1 MSGGAKS
8 DPYIAGRRTTADWQ
22 AFKPSLLAGQGAPW
36 PGAFQDYFKARL
48 ESRYLAPIKLLQD
61 HGTFQGEGFSIVA
74 IQCTLIEFLA
84 ATLRGMSY
92 RFVSKASP
100 PLGTYEYSKSG
111 KMFNDFLITE
121 QPFAAVFTQA
131 IAEDFYASVR
141 CGLLHEAR
149 TKNGWT
155 IWAKGNAII
164 DPVRKIVF
172 RDNLQTAILDYVS
185 QYGQTL
191 LGDPA
196 LQAAFIRKFDDLA
209 S

>member
-1 MSGGAKS
+1 MSRGTNS
-8 DPYIAGRRTTADWQ
+8 DPYIAGRRTVADWQ
-22 AFKPSLLAGQGAPW
+22 AFKPSLLAGQGARW
-36 PGAFQDYFKARL
+36 PDAFQDYFKARL

-92 RFVSKASP
+92 RFVSQASP
-100 PLGTYEYSKSG
+100 RLGAYEYSKSG
-111 KMFNDFLITE
+111 KMFNDFLVTE

-131 IAEDFYASVR
+131 VAEDFYASVR

-155 IWAKGNAII
+155 IWAKGNAMI

-185 QYGQTL
+185 QYGRTL

-209 S
+209 L